1 MRFMQILSN
10 KEVETPSLY
19 LFSFFILKPLFISKL
34 KVEKAIQP
42 MISIDSLVRIL
53 FLIIKYPQF

>member
-1 MRFMQILSN
+1 MQILSN

-53 FLIIKYPQF
+53 VVYQKVC